1 VNKMNQVYRK
11 DEFIITPFYKGKR
24 QEFMVVN
31 TKKEFKSGHT
41 HLKSFKMAK
50 YLIGLVRSK
59 QINCGL
65 RPYFLTS
72 LTRISNDEEYNRKV
86 NEVLSEK
93 RRKGKKLSYRNEGGR
108 KS

>member
-1 VNKMNQVYRK
+1 MDEMNQIFKK
-11 DEFIITPFYKGKR
+11 DEFIIVPFFKGKR
-24 QEFMVVN
+24 QEFMIVN
-31 TKKEFKSGHT
+31 TKKEFKKGHT

-50 YLIGLVRSK
+50 YLIGLAKTK

-72 LTRISNDEEYNRKV
+72 LTRISEDREYIAQV
-86 NEVLSEK
+86 NEVLAEK
-93 RRKGKKLSYRNEGGR
+93 RRKGKKLSYRNVGGR